1 MASPGRAT
9 PLLLGLVAAA
19 ACGDPASSDEGDS
32 SGTGSASTA
41 SGSPTS
47 ASASDPSAATQAS
60 GDTTGAPGTTA
71 GDDAEGSATLDDGGS
86 STGGEPLPPDP
97 CIAANTCPPG
107 EWINVTPPELAA
119 LDFGAGPIVV
129 DPGHPSD
136 LYMGGG
142 GDGIWKSTDYGNT
155 WSKINDTI
163 GYVPMGLII
172 AVAGTEPATVWVAGY
187 NVVYRST
194 DGGATFET
202 IPAELPAELYSIVVD
217 PYDGTHLISGLHEAD
232 GIVES
237 DDGGLTWQI
246 VGGAGFPGGGKSW
259 YPFFLDTGDATTT
272 RGSWFAIP
280 QDDGSATITRDGGAT
295 WTVPSGIDGLLHP
308 HGNAQI
314 FQQGDTIFAGGLGD
328 PGGGVYRSTDFG
340 DSFTRVL
347 EGNVGIVWG
356 SPSRVYS
363 MWAWACSG
371 CDLGASFSAAALP
384 GDDWS
389 MPAVPEALI
398 IGANHIA
405 VTSDGTHQIFVGTM
419 WSSGVWRYVEE

>member
-1 MASPGRAT
+1 MRSPGRAL
-9 PLLLGLVAAA
+9 PLLFGLVAP
-19 ACGDPASSDEGDS
+19 ACGDPAPAGEGDT
-32 SGTGSASTA
+32 SGTSDGPA

-47 ASASDPSAATQAS
+47 VSDPDPSAATQAS
-60 GDTTGAPGTTA
+60 GDTSGAAGTTA
-71 GDDAEGSATLDDGGS
+71 VDDGSASLDGGS
-86 STGGEPLPPDP
+86 SSDGGEPLPPDP
-97 CIAANTCPPG
+97 CIAENTCPPG
-107 EWINVTPPELAA
+107 QWIDVTPPELAA
-119 LDFGAGPIVV
+119 LDFGPGPVVV

-155 WSKINDTI
+155 WSKIEDTI
-163 GYVPMGLII
+163 GYVPMGLVI

-187 NVVYRST
+187 QVLYRST
-194 DGGATFET
+194 DGGASFET

-217 PYDGTHLISGLHEAD
+217 PYDDAHLVSGLHEAD

-237 DDGGLTWQI
+237 VDGGTTWQI
-246 VGGAGFPGGGKSW
+246 VDGAGFPAGGKSW

-272 RGSWFAIP
+272 RDTWFAIA
-280 QDDGSATITRDGGAT
+280 QDGGSATITRDGGAT
-295 WTVPSGIDGLLHP
+295 WTIPSGIDGLKHP

-314 FQQGDTIFAGGLGD
+314 FQQGDAIFAGGVEGPD
-328 PGGGVYRSTDFG
+328 GGGVYRSTDFG
-340 DSFTRVL
+340 ETFTRVL
-347 EGNVGIVWG
+347 EGNVGVVWG
-356 SPSRVYS
+356 SPSHVYS
-363 MWAWACSG
+363 MWGWACSG
-371 CDLGASFSAAALP
+371 CDLGASFSTAALP

-389 MPAVPEALI
+389 MPPVPEALI

>member
-1 MASPGRAT
+1 MPSPGRAL
-9 PLLLGLVAAA
+9 PLLLGLVVAP
-19 ACGDPASSDEGDS
+19 ACGDPSPAGEGDT
-32 SGTGSASTA
+32 SGTSDGPA

-47 ASASDPSAATQAS
+47 ASDPDPSAATQAS
-60 GDTTGAPGTTA
+60 GDPSGAPSTTA
-71 GDDAEGSATLDDGGS
+71 GDDADSSASLDGGS
-86 STGGEPLPPDP
+86 SSDGGEPLPPDP
-97 CIAANTCPPG
+97 CIAENTCPPG
-107 EWINVTPPELAA
+107 QWIDVTPPELAA
-119 LDFGAGPIVV
+119 LDFGPGPVVV

-136 LYMGGG
+136 LYIGGG

-155 WSKINDTI
+155 WSKIDDTI
-163 GYVPMGLII
+163 GYVPMGLVI

-187 NVVYRST
+187 QVLYRST

-202 IPAELPAELYSIVVD
+202 LPAELPAELYSIAVD
-217 PYDGTHLISGLHEAD
+217 PYDDAHLVSGLHEAD

-237 DDGGLTWQI
+237 VDGGTTWQI
-246 VGGAGFPGGGKSW
+246 VDGAGFPGGGKSW

-272 RGSWFAIP
+272 RDTWFAIA
-280 QDDGSATITRDGGAT
+280 QDGGSATITRDGGAT
-295 WTVPSGIDGLLHP
+295 WTIPSGIDGLKHP

-314 FQQGDTIFAGGLGD
+314 FQQGDTIFAGGVEGPD
-328 PGGGVYRSTDFG
+328 GGGVYRSTDFG
-340 DSFTRVL
+340 ESFTRVL
-347 EGNVGIVWG
+347 EGNVGVVWG
-356 SPSRVYS
+356 SPSHVYS

-389 MPAVPEALI
+389 MPPVPEALI